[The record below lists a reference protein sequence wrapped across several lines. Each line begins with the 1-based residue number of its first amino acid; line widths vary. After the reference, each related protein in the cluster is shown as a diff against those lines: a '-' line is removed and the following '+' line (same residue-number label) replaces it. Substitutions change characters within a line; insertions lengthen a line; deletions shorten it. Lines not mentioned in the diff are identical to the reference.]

1 MERGGKG
8 GANFLDVFGSQTTD
22 HIVKETIVE
31 EAEIAVEEKRL
42 AVGST
47 LKILQSC
54 CQGETLITQRSVS
67 LEQPVMDVAISLQ
80 LE

>member
-1 MERGGKG
+1 MERRGKG

-31 EAEIAVEEKRL
+31 KAIIGVEEKRL
-42 AVGST
+42 SRST